1 VVSPFGSAQDA
12 WTITYLDLTRDA
24 KRSDGT
30 DTPFAPGHRADD
42 IFFLVEPEGGREPEL
57 LVDEVVLYD
66 AGTPAG

>member
-1 VVSPFGSAQDA
+1 VVSSFGSAHDA
-12 WTITYLDLTRDA
+12 WIITYLDLTRDA

-30 DTPFAPGHRADD
+30 DTPFAPGHPADD
-42 IFFLVEPEGGREPEL
+42 IFFLAEPEVGREPEL